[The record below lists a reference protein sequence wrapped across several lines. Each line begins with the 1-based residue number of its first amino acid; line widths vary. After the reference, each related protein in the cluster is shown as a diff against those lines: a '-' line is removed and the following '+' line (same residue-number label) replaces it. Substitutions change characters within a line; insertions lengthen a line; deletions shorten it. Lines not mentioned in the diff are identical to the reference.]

1 MEFVPALSNYFIL
14 VAILS
19 IMLPLVPLSVNKV
32 QANHIN
38 CTNWHG
44 DFDADCDGLSDAW
57 ELIDRYTEDGTGI
70 NVALP
75 GADPNH
81 KDIYVE
87 IDYMSHHIPPTTAI
101 DLVTAKF
108 DTPAFELYNPDTTY
122 GVRLHYIIDDNVPHR
137 DCIDVF
143 DDIVPD
149 PVLDSYDEYKQNF
162 FGTASERAT
171 NPNFYQAKMDVYHYA
186 LFIHTRC
193 GDVTSSGKGEVPG
206 NDFVVSL
213 GHSSWGNPDPVS
225 GHATGSNTYKA
236 ATFMHEL
243 GHNLGLKHAGTTDL
257 PNCKPNY
264 LSVMNYAFQFP
275 TFLTG
280 GNWPMD
286 YSHNVLNSLKESAL
300 VESTGIGLA
309 QPSNLKTVVGHTVP
323 PSSHV
328 LPHYLHP
335 NTPPTANNSPI
346 NYNWYL
352 GDGDTN
358 DIVNSSITNL
368 HTVSCGDTDVDN
380 TSVGGKLFGYD
391 DVHYN
396 NLIFWSTTVSFQNGT
411 SLNLPAS
418 GSEMEA
424 TISGKIS
431 QIGSASIESLINN
444 SKATLSNKTVGPV
457 DILEDP
463 TLPPCDITVPGC
475 QDSPCDEEDPFCV
488 PNERHN
494 YTNSYTGSNDV
505 GNRSEIKEL
514 TSTEVLKMI
523 TSKATNLNEY
533 IKSLNE
539 TQFVNGTDVQKLK
552 NDLENSLVNA
562 TDSVYSLINSSKTD
576 QAMGKLFELRSLVDG
591 RGSNEIIKP
600 PWNVNV
606 LEQVDD
612 LIQALHHRK

>member
-1 MEFVPALSNYFIL
+1 
-14 VAILS
+14 
-19 IMLPLVPLSVNKV
+19 MLPLVPLSVNEV

-44 DFDADCDGLSDAW
+44 DSDVDCDGLSDAW
-57 ELIDRYTEDGTGI
+57 ELIDSYTEDGTGI
-70 NVALP
+70 TVALP

-122 GVRLHYIIDDNVPHR
+122 GVRLHYNIDDNVPHR

-149 PVLDSYDEYKQNF
+149 PVLDSFDEYKQNF

-171 NPNFYQAKMDVYHYA
+171 NANFYQAKMDVYHYA

-193 GDVTSSGKGEVPG
+193 GDEQSSGRAEVPG

-225 GHATGSNTYKA
+225 GHATGSDTYKA

-280 GNWPMD
+280 ADWPMD
-286 YSHNVLNSLKESAL
+286 YSHNVLSSLNESKL
-300 VESTGIGLA
+300 YESSGIGLA
-309 QPSNLKTVVGHTVP
+309 QPSTLKTAVGHSTP
-323 PSSHV
+323 PSSHS
-328 LPHYLHP
+328 PYSHYLK
-335 NTPPTANNSPI
+335 PTANNSPI
-346 NYNWYL
+346 NYNWYT
-352 GDGDTN
+352 GNTQSN
-358 DIVNSSITNL
+358 QIISSSITNL
-368 HTVSCGDTDVDN
+368 HTTSCNDN
-380 TSVGGKLFGYD
+380 DIKNTAVGGKLFGYD

-396 NLIFWSTTVSFQNGT
+396 SLVFWSTTSTFQNGT
-411 SLNLPAS
+411 NSSMPAS
-418 GSEMEA
+418 G
-424 TISGKIS
+424 SGKIS
-431 QIGSASIESLINN
+431 QIGSASSETLEN
-444 SKATLSNKTVGPV
+444 KANIQSSNQTVASV

-463 TLPPCDITVPGC
+463 NLPPCDVTVPGC
-475 QDSPCDEEDPFCV
+475 QDSPCDIEDPFCV

-514 TSTEVLKMI
+514 TSTEVLKMV
-523 TSKATNLNEY
+523 TSKVTNLNEY

-562 TDSVYSLINSSKTD
+562 TDSVYSLINSTKTD
-576 QAMGKLFELRSLVDG
+576 QAMGKLFKLRSLVDG
-591 RGSNEIIKP
+591 VGSNEIIKP
-600 PWNVNV
+600 PWNVIV